1 MAEIFCPCSLTQ
13 SDEPQCSFISQS
25 FLLFLY
31 SLIFLLNFISCQILV
46 FRFLGG
52 GVGGGLALYN
62 SAIFN
67 MLQESSSNNE
77 WKQ

>member
-46 FRFLGG
+46 FCFFGG
-52 GVGGGLALYN
+52 GVGGLALYN

>member
-13 SDEPQCSFISQS
+13 SDEPQSSFISQS

-46 FRFLGG
+46 FRFF
-52 GVGGGLALYN
+52 GGGLALYN

>member
-46 FRFLGG
+46 FRFFW
-52 GVGGGLALYN
+52 GGGLALYN

>member
-46 FRFLGG
+46 FRFFWG
-52 GVGGGLALYN
+52 GVSIIQQCHFQHVAG
-62 SAIFN
+62 IKF
-67 MLQESSSNNE
+67 
-77 WKQ
+77 KQ

>member
-46 FRFLGG
+46 FRFFLGW
-52 GVGGGLALYN
+52 VGELALYN

>member
-13 SDEPQCSFISQS
+13 SDEPQSSFISQS

-46 FRFLGG
+46 FRIFFGG
-52 GVGGGLALYN
+52 GVSIIQQCHFQHVAG
-62 SAIFN
+62 IKF
-67 MLQESSSNNE
+67 
-77 WKQ
+77 KQ

>member
-46 FRFLGG
+46 FRFFLGA
-52 GVGGGLALYN
+52 GGLALYN

>member
-46 FRFLGG
+46 FRFFFG
-52 GVGGGLALYN
+52 GGGLALYN